1 MKKDKKVIFS
11 EEIDSSISGFALG
24 ISFVLLAGLIYYF
37 DFFQLGIA
45 DRIVSILLLIF
56 GIVGTCV
63 EIGRI
68 EGEKIKGIGDFLLGL
83 VITILALFL
92 VFKFDQIILNIVCTI
107 VLFFS
112 LFATTKGLIEFF
124 YSLKLQRRKSQNKK
138 IEVIKFIAVIT
149 ELLALGVAIFQFLAE
164 IYKVQ

>member
-63 EIGRI
+63 EI
-68 EGEKIKGIGDFLLGL
+68 
-83 VITILALFL
+83 FL
-92 VFKFDQIILNIVCTI
+92 VFKFDQIILNIVCAI